1 MSELRLKS
9 TGTIKLFENDNTSS
23 VTIASP
29 ASLGADRTVTLPDAD
44 VTLAS
49 GTMSTFDPDGAVT
62 INDSGADV
70 DFRVESDGN
79 THMLFVDG
87 GNNRVGICG
96 SVILPTSILEVSQ
109 DVSAGSGINSLLTI
123 SATDGGVNMSGGEG
137 PGILFRI
144 PDDET
149 NPSVG
154 AQIGALKESADDSVS
169 NTALAFSVSQN
180 DETLDEA
187 MRIASDGNVSINSTV
202 SPQKLY
208 VYGSH
213 VSESGLV
220 KVHTSNGTG
229 DVDLLL
235 FYDGNGT
242 ECGTISLNAAGNSVA
257 YNTSSDYRLKEN
269 TENLTDGIT
278 RLKQL
283 KPYRFNFID
292 EPDKTLDGF
301 FAHEAQTVVPEA
313 VHGEKDAMK
322 TEKDVI
328 VNADGTVERYDTSEA
343 DWEKGKLDGTFA
355 SDSTWEATKEVIK
368 TQKIDQAKL
377 VPLLTGALQEAI
389 TKIETLEAKVTAL
402 ENA

>member
-9 TGTIKLFENDNTSS
+9 TGTIKLFENDNTSN